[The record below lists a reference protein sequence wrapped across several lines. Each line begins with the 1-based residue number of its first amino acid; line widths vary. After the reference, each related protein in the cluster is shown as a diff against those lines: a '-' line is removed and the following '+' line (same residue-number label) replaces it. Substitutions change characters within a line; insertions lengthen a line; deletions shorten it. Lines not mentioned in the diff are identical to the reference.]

1 MQDFLQRFKVG
12 HILRPSLA
20 PTLTKVRQV
29 ELEAGDC
36 EGRLPLLFWTLIV
49 VLGNFNSVQVQVDHL
64 PIACMNIGITVYPT
78 YGGSGIV
85 GSELGMEL
93 AKRGHTVHF
102 ISSALPTRLTELSER
117 VRFHEVEMMS
127 YPLFEHQPYT
137 LALATKMATV
147 AETENL
153 DLLHVHYAI
162 PHSISGIL
170 ARESLKPKR
179 RLPVITTLHGTDI
192 TLVGADRSY
201 LPITRY
207 GIVQSDGVTAISQY
221 LKEATRESFQF
232 DDIRVIPN
240 FVCQHDYQRHPV
252 EALRRELAPAGETL
266 LVHVS
271 NFRPVKR
278 PVDCVE
284 ILARVLKN
292 HGQARLVMVGDGS
305 ERPNA
310 EHRARCL
317 NIADKCSFVGKQPN
331 IVDYLSAADVL
342 LLPSEQE
349 SFGLAALEAMACE
362 VPVIASRVGGI
373 PEVVTD
379 GETGFLSKVG
389 DVAKMADDAAR
400 LVGDEKLRHKMGAAA
415 RASAISRYRTDI
427 VIPQYIEFYQEVLS
441 RN

>member
-1 MQDFLQRFKVG
+1 
-12 HILRPSLA
+12 
-20 PTLTKVRQV
+20 
-29 ELEAGDC
+29 
-36 EGRLPLLFWTLIV
+36 
-49 VLGNFNSVQVQVDHL
+49 
-64 PIACMNIGITVYPT
+64 MNIGITVYPT

-85 GSELGMEL
+85 GSELGKEL
-93 AKRGHTVHF
+93 AERGHTVHF
-102 ISSALPTRLTELSER
+102 IASSLPTRLTKLSER

-137 LALATKMATV
+137 LALATKMAKV

-162 PHSISGIL
+162 PHSISAIL
-170 ARESLKPKR
+170 ARESLLPHR

-207 GIVQSDGVTAISQY
+207 GIVQSDGVTAISNY
-221 LKEATRESFQF
+221 LKQATAEIF
-232 DDIRVIPN
+232 DFDNIAVIPN
-240 FVCQHDYQRHPV
+240 FICASDYQRHAV
-252 EALRRELAPAGETL
+252 ENLRAELSPNGEPL

-284 ILARVLKN
+284 ILSRILKTT
-292 HGQARLVMVGDGS
+292 GTRARLVMVGDGS
-305 ERPNA
+305 ERSLA

-317 NIADKCSFVGKQPN
+317 GVEAHCSFVGKQPK
-331 IVDYLSAADVL
+331 ISDYLSAADVL

-362 VPVIASRVGGI
+362 VPVIASRVGGL

-379 GETGFLSKVG
+379 GETGFLSEVG
-389 DVAKMADDAAR
+389 DIDKMSADAAR
-400 LVGDEKLRHKMGAAA
+400 LLADEELRREMGRRA
-415 RASAISRYRTDI
+415 RESAISRYSTDL
-427 VIPQYIEFYQEVLS
+427 VIPQYINFYERVLAA
-441 RN
+441 

>member
-1 MQDFLQRFKVG
+1 
-12 HILRPSLA
+12 
-20 PTLTKVRQV
+20 
-29 ELEAGDC
+29 
-36 EGRLPLLFWTLIV
+36 
-49 VLGNFNSVQVQVDHL
+49 
-64 PIACMNIGITVYPT
+64 MNIGITVYPT

-85 GSELGMEL
+85 GSELGKEL
-93 AKRGHTVHF
+93 AARGHTVHF
-102 ISSALPTRLTELSER
+102 IASALPTRLTELNER

-137 LALATKMATV
+137 LALATKMAKV

-162 PHSISGIL
+162 PHSISAIL
-170 ARESLKPKR
+170 ARESLKPDR
-179 RLPVITTLHGTDI
+179 YLPVITTLHGTDI

-207 GIVQSDGVTAISQY
+207 GIVQSDGVTAISHY
-221 LKEATRESFQF
+221 LKEATKEIFHF
-232 DDIRVIPN
+232 DDIEVIPN
-240 FVCQHDYQRHPV
+240 FICQTDYARHPV
-252 EALRRELAPAGETL
+252 EELRASLAPQGEPL

-284 ILARVLKN
+284 ILARVLQK
-292 HGQARLVMVGDGS
+292 GISTRLVMVGDGS
-305 ERPNA
+305 ERTNV

-317 NIADKCSFVGKQPN
+317 GVYDKCVFVGKQPN

-379 GETGFLSKVG
+379 GETGYLSEVG
-389 DVAKMADDAAR
+389 DVEKMSEDAAR
-400 LVGDEKLRHKMGAAA
+400 LLSDRALRREMGKRA
-415 RASAISRYRTDI
+415 RESAVARYRTDI
-427 VIPQYIEFYQEVLS
+427 VIPKYLEFYEKVIS
-441 RN
+441 KRGG

>member
-1 MQDFLQRFKVG
+1 
-12 HILRPSLA
+12 
-20 PTLTKVRQV
+20 
-29 ELEAGDC
+29 
-36 EGRLPLLFWTLIV
+36 
-49 VLGNFNSVQVQVDHL
+49 
-64 PIACMNIGITVYPT
+64 MNIGITVYPT

-85 GSELGMEL
+85 GSELGKEL
-93 AKRGHTVHF
+93 AARGHTVHF
-102 ISSALPTRLTELSER
+102 ISSSLPTRLTELNER

-137 LALATKMATV
+137 LALATKMAKV

-162 PHSISGIL
+162 PHSISAIL
-170 ARESLKPKR
+170 ARESLKPNR
-179 RLPVITTLHGTDI
+179 SLPVITTLHGTDI

-207 GIVQSDGVTAISQY
+207 GIVQSDGVTAISHY
-221 LKEATRESFQF
+221 LKEATKEIFQF
-232 DDIRVIPN
+232 DDIEVIPN
-240 FVCQHDYQRHPV
+240 FICQGEYARHPV
-252 EALRRELAPAGETL
+252 AELRSSLAPKGEPL

-284 ILARVLKN
+284 ILARVSEK
-292 HGQARLVMVGDGS
+292 GIDTRLIMVGDGS
-305 ERPNA
+305 ERTNV

-317 NIADKCSFVGKQPN
+317 GVHEKCVFVGKQPN

-373 PEVVTD
+373 PEVITD
-379 GETGFLSKVG
+379 GETGFLSEVG
-389 DVAKMADDAAR
+389 DVEKMAEDAAR
-400 LVGDEKLRHKMGAAA
+400 LLNDPTLRRGMGKRA
-415 RASAISRYRTDI
+415 RESAVSRYRTDI
-427 VIPQYIEFYQEVLS
+427 VIPKYIEFYERVLKKS
-441 RN
+441 AEEFR

>member
-1 MQDFLQRFKVG
+1 VVLAFVLWPLIFLVVSS
-12 HILRPSLA
+12 ILNEQSSKEIDQKSK
-20 PTLTKVRQV
+20 TKVQSPKSK
-29 ELEAGDC
+29 DQ
-36 EGRLPLLFWTLIV
+36 P
-49 VLGNFNSVQVQVDHL
+49 
-64 PIACMNIGITVYPT
+64 MNIGITVYPT

-85 GSELGMEL
+85 GSELGKEL
-93 AKRGHTVHF
+93 AERGHTVHF
-102 ISSALPTRLTELSER
+102 IASALPTRLTELNER

-147 AETENL
+147 AQNENL

-162 PHSISGIL
+162 PHSISAIL
-170 ARESLKPKR
+170 ARESLKPQR

-207 GIVQSDGVTAISQY
+207 GIVQSDGVTAISNY
-221 LKEATRESFQF
+221 LKNATKEIFQF
-232 DDIRVIPN
+232 DKIEVIPN
-240 FVCQHDYQRHPV
+240 FVCQTDYQRHPV
-252 EALRRELAPAGETL
+252 AELRKALAPDGEPL

-284 ILARVLKN
+284 ILSRVLKR
-292 HGQARLVMVGDGS
+292 GIKTRLVMVGDGS
-305 ERPNA
+305 ERTNA
-310 EHRARCL
+310 EHRARSL
-317 NIADKCSFVGKQPN
+317 GIADKCAFVGKQPK
-331 IVDYLSAADVL
+331 IVNYLSASDVL

-362 VPVIASRVGGI
+362 LPVVASRVGGV

-379 GETGFLSKVG
+379 QETGFLSEVG
-389 DVAKMADDAAR
+389 DVDKMAGDAAKLLTDSDLR
-400 LVGDEKLRHKMGAAA
+400 LAMGKRA
-415 RASAISRYRTDI
+415 RESAVSRYRTDI
-427 VIPQYIEFYQEVLS
+427 IIPRYIDFYSRVL
-441 RN
+441 NEKQP

>member
-1 MQDFLQRFKVG
+1 
-12 HILRPSLA
+12 
-20 PTLTKVRQV
+20 
-29 ELEAGDC
+29 
-36 EGRLPLLFWTLIV
+36 
-49 VLGNFNSVQVQVDHL
+49 
-64 PIACMNIGITVYPT
+64 MNIGITVYPT

-85 GSELGMEL
+85 GSELGKEL
-93 AKRGHTVHF
+93 AARDHTVHF
-102 ISSALPTRLTELSER
+102 ISSALPTRLTKLSRR
-117 VRFHEVEMMS
+117 VQFHEVEMMS

-137 LALATKMATV
+137 LALATKMAKV

-162 PHSISGIL
+162 PHSISAIL
-170 ARESLKPKR
+170 ARESLRPNR

-207 GIVQSDGVTAISQY
+207 GIVQSDGVTAISHY
-221 LKEATRESFQF
+221 LKDATKEIFQF

-240 FVCQHDYQRHPV
+240 FVCGSDYSRHPV
-252 EALRRELAPAGETL
+252 DELRRSLAPDGEAL

-278 PVDCVE
+278 PLDCVE
-284 ILARVLKN
+284 IFARVLKEISRV
-292 HGQARLVMVGDGS
+292 RLVMVGDGS
-305 ERPNA
+305 ERMNV

-317 NIADKCSFVGKQPN
+317 GIYEKCSFVGKQPN

-342 LLPSEQE
+342 LLPSDQE

-373 PEVVTD
+373 PEVVND
-379 GETGFLSKVG
+379 GETGFLSEVA
-389 DVAKMADDAAR
+389 DVDKMARDAVR
-400 LVGDEKLRHKMGAAA
+400 LLADPELRRKMGTRA
-415 RASAISRYRTDI
+415 RELALDRYRTDI
-427 VIPQYIEFYQEVLS
+427 VIPQYIEFYESVLA
-441 RN
+441 RAA